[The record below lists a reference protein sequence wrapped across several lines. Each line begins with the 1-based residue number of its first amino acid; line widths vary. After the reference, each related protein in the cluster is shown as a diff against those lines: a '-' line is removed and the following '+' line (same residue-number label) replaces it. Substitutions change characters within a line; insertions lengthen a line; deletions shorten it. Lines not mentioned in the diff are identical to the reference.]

1 MKRKKQINMHA
12 IPTANPSRNMKH
24 KIEIKMKRQKQ
35 IARENPMKSTC
46 DDGLLYHPIYQRKGL
61 EKRWERRGR
70 EAELKRW
77 VGGSAVGCVGEE
89 RRIDV
94 QSRGSLAS

>member
-35 IARENPMKSTC
+35 S
-46 DDGLLYHPIYQRKGL
+46 Q
-61 EKRWERRGR
+61 ERTP
-70 EAELKRW
+70 
-77 VGGSAVGCVGEE
+77 
-89 RRIDV
+89 
-94 QSRGSLAS
+94 